1 MADDSDS
8 VASSGMVS
16 EDEMFASST
25 SNTIKAERPR
35 VSTNDSDYSS
45 SCTRRKVKLKDEKVC
60 GVCGDKA
67 LGYNFNAITCESCKA
82 FFRRNALKDKTMVCL
97 FENKCVVD
105 IRTRR
110 FCPACR
116 IKKCYNIGMN
126 RDMILDDS
134 ERKKRMSKVMAKR
147 EPSSTTPL
155 MMNIKTEIDTD
166 DSMMGLVSGD
176 HTSDIERPPTPFG
189 KSHGEKT
196 DIVFKHIPKHLLPV
210 DDSMFYKLTSEEAS
224 LLKDITQA
232 YRDTL
237 AAMPE
242 VGPYSEEK
250 KYTKPADLVNHSE
263 ICVRKLIMFVKHLS
277 DFKRL
282 SQEDQIAA
290 LKSCVMK
297 TLLLRSALFYSIERD
312 AWLTPNG
319 EIPSSILKRSTGFVS
334 LHNNHVYYCQRVKSM
349 ALDDC
354 SLYALL
360 QALIIFDPSGA
371 NLSSREFV
379 SSLQDRYILLL
390 KHYLESKFSYEFAKE
405 YYVSALDRICDLRA
419 LSEEHAKVLLQV
431 NPIDVEPLMLEV
443 LNLK

>member
-1 MADDSDS
+1 
-8 VASSGMVS
+8 
-16 EDEMFASST
+16 
-25 SNTIKAERPR
+25 
-35 VSTNDSDYSS
+35 
-45 SCTRRKVKLKDEKVC
+45 
-60 GVCGDKA
+60 
-67 LGYNFNAITCESCKA
+67 
-82 FFRRNALKDKTMVCL
+82 
-97 FENKCVVD
+97 
-105 IRTRR
+105 
-110 FCPACR
+110 
-116 IKKCYNIGMN
+116 
-126 RDMILDDS
+126 
-134 ERKKRMSKVMAKR
+134 MSKVMANRAKR

-166 DSMMGLVSGD
+166 DSMMGLVSGE

-189 KSHGEKT
+189 KSHGEKN
-196 DIVFKHIPKHLLPV
+196 DIVFKHVPKHLLPA
-210 DDSMFYKLTSEEAS
+210 DDTMFYKLTSEEAS

-242 VGPYSEEK
+242 MGPYSEEK

-263 ICVRKLIMFVKHLS
+263 ICVRKLIMFVKHLG

-360 QALIIFDPSGA
+360 QVCCHFFNSIS
-371 NLSSREFV
+371 LSPF
-379 SSLQDRYILLL
+379 SS
-390 KHYLESKFSYEFAKE
+390 YLSDISCSFHLNDHS
-405 YYVSALDRICDLRA
+405 ST
-419 LSEEHAKVLLQV
+419 VL
-431 NPIDVEPLMLEV
+431 
-443 LNLK
+443 